1 MIGIFGIALCLLFD
15 TSRFYTITH
24 AIWHVM
30 AAFVAYRLVK
40 DRDRG
45 LGEEAPQTPD
55 APPSRTYIDRD
66 SKTLMTGKE
75 PVRRGRPLYPK
86 L

>member
-45 LGEEAPQTPD
+45 LGEEAPQTPN
-55 APPSRTYIDRD
+55 APTSRTYVDRD
-66 SKTLMTGKE
+66 PKTLMTGKE
-75 PVRRGRPLYPK
+75 PGHRRRPLNSK

>member
-45 LGEEAPQTPD
+45 LGEEALRPQMPHH
-55 APPSRTYIDRD
+55 PERMS
-66 SKTLMTGKE
+66 TGTG
-75 PVRRGRPLYPK
+75 V
-86 L
+86 